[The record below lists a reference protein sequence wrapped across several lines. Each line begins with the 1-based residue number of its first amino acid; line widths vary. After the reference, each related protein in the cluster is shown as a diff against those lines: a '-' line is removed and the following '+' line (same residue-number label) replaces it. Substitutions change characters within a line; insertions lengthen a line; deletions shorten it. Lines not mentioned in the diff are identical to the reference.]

1 VSGLLRIG
9 TRGSALAVA
18 QSEQVAER
26 LRRLDPSLTVELH
39 RIRTSGDRVKDRPLA
54 EIGGKGLFVK
64 EIEEALLAGAV
75 DVGVHSMKDLPG
87 SLPDGLAIVAV
98 PAREDPRDVL
108 VWRGK
113 GGVDALPRG
122 ATVGTGSLRRAA
134 LLRARRPDLDV
145 RPMRGNV
152 DTRLGKWRA
161 GEVDA
166 IVLAAAG
173 LARLGV
179 TLAEAEPLDVDR
191 FLPAIGQG
199 ALALEARPEGP
210 TAALV
215 ARLDDPVTASATIA
229 ERAVLAALG
238 GDCKTPIAAHATVAG
253 GELRLRALVAR
264 PDGAR
269 VVEGETSGAVA
280 DAAALGRAL
289 AEDLLARGA
298 GEILAD
304 LQPRQS

>member
-1 VSGLLRIG
+1 MSGRLRIG

-26 LRRLDPSLTVELH
+26 IRRLDSSLIVELH
-39 RIRTSGDRVKDRPLA
+39 RIRTSGDRVSDRPLA

-64 EIEEALLAGAV
+64 EIEEALLAGEV

-108 VWRGK
+108 VWRGT

-122 ATVGTGSLRRAA
+122 VRVGTGSLRRAA

-152 DTRLGKWRA
+152 DTRLGKWRG

-173 LARLGV
+173 LARLGIA
-179 TLAEAEPLDVDR
+179 LAEAEPLDVDQ

-210 TAALV
+210 AAAIV
-215 ARLDDPVTASATIA
+215 ARLDDPVTASATVA

-238 GDCKTPIAAHATVAG
+238 GDCKTPIAAHATIAG

-264 PDGAR
+264 PDGTR
-269 VVEGETSGAVA
+269 VVEAETSGRVA
-280 DAAALGRAL
+280 EAAALGFAL
-289 AEDLLARGA
+289 AGDLLARGA
-298 GEILAD
+298 GEILAE
-304 LQPRQS
+304 LVQS

>member
-39 RIRTSGDRVKDRPLA
+39 RIRTSGDRVNDRPLA

-64 EIEEALLAGAV
+64 EIEEALLAGVV

-122 ATVGTGSLRRAA
+122 ARVGTGSLRRVA

-173 LARLGV
+173 LARLGIEV
-179 TLAEAEPLDVDR
+179 TEAEPLDIER

-199 ALALEARPEGP
+199 ALALEARPDGP

-215 ARLDDPVTASATIA
+215 ARLDDPVTASATVA

-238 GDCKTPIAAHATVAG
+238 GDCKTPIAAHATIAG
-253 GELRLRALVAR
+253 DELRLRALVAR
-264 PDGAR
+264 PDGTR
-269 VVEGETSGAVA
+269 VVEGETSGRVA

-289 AEDLLARGA
+289 AGDLLARGA

-304 LQPRQS
+304 LRPRQP